1 MTAGSPGRLLAAHRA
16 ATEAH
21 LAELT
26 AELDRLAAA
35 SADSNLDDEHDPEGA
50 TVGFERAQLSALI
63 DRARTQLAELDT
75 AVNRLE
81 SGRYGRCERCD
92 HPIGDE
98 RLLALPAA
106 RLCIRCAG
114 QASRR

>member
-1 MTAGSPGRLLAAHRA
+1 MDASSSAQLLAAHRA
-16 ATEAH
+16 TAEVH
-21 LAELT
+21 LVELT
-26 AELDRLAAA
+26 AELDRLAIA

-50 TVGFERAQLSALI
+50 TVGFERAQLSALL
-63 DRARTQLAELDT
+63 DRAREQLRELE
-75 AVNRLE
+75 AAAHRLE

-92 HPIGDE
+92 NPIGDE

-114 QASRR
+114 QAGRR